1 MNKTPLNQDPK
12 IQLPA
17 RETIL
22 SLSLEGKAAVLSRAD
37 LKESI
42 EYILQMLTEK
52 QVLELSKKMLR
63 CNDFIKMKEK
73 GMTDKAA
80 RSVIRRRHNVKYQ
93 NIDDICE
100 PCQQWIEKT
109 NRTNG
114 NNR

>member
-52 QVLELSKKMLR
+52 QILELSKKMLR

-80 RSVIRRRHNVKYQ
+80 RSVIRRRHGIQYSKMNEV
-93 NIDDICE
+93 CE
-100 PCQQWIEKT
+100 PCQEWIEKQ
-109 NRTNG
+109 NKQ
-114 NNR
+114 

>member
-12 IQLPA
+12 LQLPA

-22 SLSLEGKAAVLSRAD
+22 TLSLEGKAAVLSRAD

-80 RSVIRRRHNVKYQ
+80 RSVIRRRHNILYSKMNEVC
-93 NIDDICE
+93 I
-100 PCQQWIEKT
+100 PCQEWIEKT